1 MRRYRRKNPLF
12 GISNDDLILIGVG
25 TAVVGTLLYAVYSV
39 QESADE
45 AAGSLADAQNQ
56 VGITQNEVTQQ
67 ASQVQNALEGV
78 QTAAGQTQ
86 AQIQSAQ
93 QQAAPVTG
101 PLSSIENWWNS
112 L

>member
-1 MRRYRRKNPLF
+1 LRRYRRKNPLF

-39 QESADE
+39 QQSADE

-78 QTAAGQTQ
+78 QTSAGQVQ
-86 AQIQSAQ
+86 GQIQSAQ
-93 QQAAPVTG
+93 QQAG
-101 PLSSIENWWNS
+101 PFTRLANWIESI
-112 L
+112 